1 MHGDGGASRRG
12 RQVAAPDDWVGKQ
25 VRLQIWTGKDSNII
39 NVELDSVSD
48 RGLVVKVG
56 NEPKKSR
63 FYPWSA
69 VLHAQLREDEK
80 QRSAKKG

>member
-1 MHGDGGASRRG
+1 M
-12 RQVAAPDDWVGKQ
+12 AAPDDWVGKQ
-25 VRLQIWTGKDSNII
+25 IRLQIWNGNDSNID

-56 NEPKKSR
+56 NEPEKSR

-69 VLHAQLREDEK
+69 VLHVQLREDEK
-80 QRSAKKG
+80 QQSAAPGF

>member
-1 MHGDGGASRRG
+1 M
-12 RQVAAPDDWVGKQ
+12 AAPDDWVGKQ
-25 VRLQIWTGKDSNII
+25 VRLQIWTGNDSNID

-56 NEPKKSR
+56 NKPEKSR

-69 VLHAQLREDEK
+69 VLHVQLREDEK
-80 QRSAKKG
+80 QQSAEPGF

>member
-1 MHGDGGASRRG
+1 M
-12 RQVAAPDDWVGKQ
+12 AAPDDWVGKQ
-25 VRLQIWTGKDSNII
+25 VRLQIWTGNDSNII

-63 FYPWSA
+63 FYPWSV
-69 VLHAQLREDEK
+69 VLHAQLRADEK
-80 QRSAKKG
+80 QRSAEPSF